1 MTEEEIFSVIRAQ
14 IVDVLPEAA
23 DIEITLDHSMRDLGA
38 NSIDRMD
45 VVIAAQDELGIK
57 VPNAELTRAHDLRS
71 LVAVFL
77 AHASAHA

>member
-1 MTEEEIFSVIRAQ
+1 MTDEAIFAVIRAQ
-14 IVDVLPEAA
+14 IVDVLPEVA

-57 VPNAELTRAHDLRS
+57 VPNAELTKANDLRS
-71 LVAVFL
+71 LVAVFRE
-77 AHASAHA
+77 HASAHA

>member
-1 MTEEEIFSVIRAQ
+1 MTEEEIFAVLRAQ
-14 IVDVLPEAA
+14 IVDVLPETA

-57 VPNAELTRAHDLRS
+57 VPNAELTRASDLRS
-71 LVAVFL
+71 LIAVFR